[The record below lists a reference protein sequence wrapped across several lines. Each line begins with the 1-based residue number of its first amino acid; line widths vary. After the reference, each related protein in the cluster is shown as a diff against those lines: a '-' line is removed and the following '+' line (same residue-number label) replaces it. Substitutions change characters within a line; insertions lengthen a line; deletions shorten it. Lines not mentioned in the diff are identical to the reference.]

1 MTTPLLQMGKAG
13 LGLVSFLFMMSL
25 GVLFLGRPPV
35 GSSPF
40 IMTVLV
46 LAVSVT
52 VGAVLMLAMRRM
64 VRTHDIAVDQ
74 YEGEHHE

>member
-1 MTTPLLQMGKAG
+1 MSPLLPMGKAG
-13 LGLVSFLFMMSL
+13 LGLVSFLFVMAL
-25 GVLFLGRPPV
+25 GVLFLGRPAV
-35 GSSPF
+35 GSAPF

-64 VRTHDIAVDQ
+64 VRSRDIAVDQ